1 MNDLESKIK
10 SVIAKHYG
18 ISEDQVK
25 NDSSFVGDMGGDSL
39 DIIELLLTLE
49 DKHGIVIP
57 EEVAENLDTVQKV
70 YDYINSQ
77 SNDTLWG

>member
-1 MNDLESKIK
+1 MNDLESSIK

-25 NDSSFVGDMGGDSL
+25 SDSSFVGDLGGDSL
-39 DIIELLLTLE
+39 DSIELLLTLE

-70 YDYINSQ
+70 YDYINSL

>member
-10 SVIAKHYG
+10 SVVAKHYG
-18 ISEDQVK
+18 IAEDQVK
-25 NDSSFVGDMGGDSL
+25 GDSSFVGDLGGDSL

>member
-1 MNDLESKIK
+1 MKESESKIR
-10 SVIAKHYG
+10 SMIAKHYG

-25 NDSSFVGDMGGDSL
+25 SDSSFVKDFGGDSL
-39 DIIELLLTLE
+39 DIIELVLTLE